1 MKRLWTASWK
11 IVCFFILWAILY
23 APFIVPFRRQLEQP
37 MATTRLYVEAM
48 GAVTVVVAA
57 VIMRRFVEKRPA
69 FSLGLAPQ
77 PRSFVI
83 GLALGVLLITLAV
96 ASLWLMGF
104 ARRVAITGFS
114 GSILAMAALVVVAN
128 SVTQEVLFRG
138 YIQQT
143 IESCFTRI
151 AAILGSALLFGLFHA
166 GAIRSMLSALNIFA
180 AGCLLGVGYAI
191 TRNLWLPIGLH
202 CAWNFVQGPLLGL
215 TVSGQSLS
223 GSWRVF
229 LLDGPALLTGGAFGL
244 EGGIV
249 ATVVTLLG
257 IGILVKLYPP
267 PSCIGTLNSV

>member
-11 IVCFFILWAILY
+11 IVCFFLVWAILY
-23 APFIVPFRRQLEQP
+23 APFIVPLTRRLESHTP
-37 MATTRLYVEAM
+37 LTRLYVESM

-57 VIMRRFVEKRPA
+57 VIVRRFVDKRPA
-69 FSLGLAPQ
+69 ISLGLAPQ

-83 GLALGVLLITLAV
+83 GLVIGLLLITMAV
-96 ASLWLMGF
+96 ALLWLMGF

-114 GSILAMAALVVVAN
+114 GSILAMAALAVIAN

-151 AAILGSALLFGLFHA
+151 AAILGSALLFALFHA
-166 GAIRSMLSALNIFA
+166 GAIRSALSALNIVA
-180 AGCLLGVGYAI
+180 AGCLLGAGYAI
-191 TRNLWLPIGLH
+191 ARNLWLPIGLH
-202 CAWNFVQGPLLGL
+202 FGWNFVQGPLLGL

-223 GSWRVF
+223 GGWRVF
-229 LLDGPALLTGGAFGL
+229 QLDGPPLVTGGAFGL
-244 EGGIV
+244 EGGIA

-257 IGILVKLYPP
+257 IGILWRFRLLLL
-267 PSCIGTLNSV
+267 SNGQ